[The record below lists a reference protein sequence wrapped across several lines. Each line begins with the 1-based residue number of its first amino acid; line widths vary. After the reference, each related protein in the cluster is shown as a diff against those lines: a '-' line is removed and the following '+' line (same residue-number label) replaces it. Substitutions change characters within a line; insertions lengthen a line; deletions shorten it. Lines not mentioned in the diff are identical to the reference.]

1 MVQEFVHQQLF
12 QEVPS
17 EWKSHLI
24 LLQCSSPTKFGRLG
38 CFNVKPF
45 AFIQAAV
52 LERGKA
58 KPASHFEA
66 IEIELEKI
74 MHTIDI
80 IYIYIFIIERS
91 TLPGKQLHIPTK
103 REKENHQLKIAF
115 KSHSQ

>member
-24 LLQCSSPTKFGRLG
+24 LLPCSSPTKFGRLG

-74 MHTIDI
+74 MHTIEI
-80 IYIYIFIIERS
+80 IYIYMYI
-91 TLPGKQLHIPTK
+91 H
-103 REKENHQLKIAF
+103 N
-115 KSHSQ
+115 